1 MLAVPEP
8 TDDTRR
14 HAPQGAPQDVP
25 PGAGPEAGEAV
36 IPRHGQPV
44 VGAASAH
51 GTAGGNPVAPR
62 ELGGPKGPDP
72 TRYGDWERGGRCI
85 DF

>member
-1 MLAVPEP
+1 LGSKKSAKSVVRPRSDDSAAHS
-8 TDDTRR
+8 TDRR
-14 HAPQGAPQDVP
+14 GDAEISQ
-25 PGAGPEAGEAV
+25 AGN
-36 IPRHGQPV
+36 
-44 VGAASAH
+44 ASQL
-51 GTAGGNPVAPR
+51 PR